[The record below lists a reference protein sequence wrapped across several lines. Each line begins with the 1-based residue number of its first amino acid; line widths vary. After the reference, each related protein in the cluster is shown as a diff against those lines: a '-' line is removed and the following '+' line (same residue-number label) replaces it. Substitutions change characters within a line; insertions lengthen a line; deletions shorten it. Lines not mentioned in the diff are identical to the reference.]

1 MDEKRLKNRGLQF
14 AIFLYCALFFQLTY
28 SAAAL
33 HAANQATVSSFV
45 FPFEH
50 FMPFVSWMIIP
61 YMSSG
66 LFFALVPFCCRSRE
80 ELWVYT
86 KRFSFITIVSI
97 CCFFIFPLRFSF
109 DRPSVEHPVFKF
121 FFTFL
126 NKHDSPFNQAPSLH
140 VAYACLFWS
149 VLGRQLKG
157 WTRWVV
163 GIWLLFMGI
172 ATLTVYQHHLVDVLT
187 ALILAHVGFVLFPSP
202 SGLLHD
208 SALSRLKAG
217 ELPFLA
223 GTEKAKLD
231 ERAKLDLEAEV
242 CRRNQGIG
250 NVYYAIGWCLL
261 LLALWGGTHAFG
273 LYLLCW
279 PSLVCIAVG
288 RNYVINNPTFLKNEK
303 GWISGFKKLFYS
315 PYQWIYWLLWRFV
328 RRRNNPPLL
337 EILPRCY
344 VGPRTT
350 AGDLHVLGLNKHLVV
365 FDLAA
370 ELEEI
375 AILHVQENYHSFP
388 LLDIAAITLADAERI
403 LAALVISY
411 QQLKRGENMIIHCTM
426 GYNRSMIFAVLLS
439 QKILSLDLMDAI
451 DLVKSH
457 NKHLVLHRHTLK
469 LMEVLV
475 ERNS

>member
-1 MDEKRLKNRGLQF
+1 MDEKRLKNRGLRF
-14 AIFLYCALFFQLTY
+14 AVFLYCALFFQLTY
-28 SAAAL
+28 SAAAV
-33 HAANQATVSSFV
+33 HAANQATVSSFA

-66 LFFALVPFCCRSRE
+66 LFFALVPFCCRSRA

-86 KRFSFITIVSI
+86 KRFSFMTIVSI

-109 DRPSVEHPVFKF
+109 DRPSVEHPVFEF

-126 NKHDSPFNQAPSLH
+126 SKHDSPFNQAPSLH

-187 ALILAHVGFVLFPSP
+187 ALILVHVGFALFPYP
-202 SGLLHD
+202 FETGQR
-208 SALSRLKAG
+208 RLFMGKHG
-217 ELPFLA
+217 DLPFFA
-223 GTEKAKLD
+223 TVRSE
-231 ERAKLDLEAEV
+231 EVNLESTV
-242 CRRNQGIG
+242 FRRNQGIG
-250 NVYYAIGWCLL
+250 NVYYAIGWSLL
-261 LLALWGGTHAFG
+261 LLALWGGTYTFVV
-273 LYLLCW
+273 YFLCW
-279 PSLVCIAVG
+279 PSLVCFAVG
-288 RNYVINNPTFLKNEK
+288 RNYIISNPRFLKKEN
-303 GWISGFKKLFYS
+303 GWIPGFKKLFYY
-315 PYQWIYWLLWRFV
+315 PYQGIYWLLWRFF
-328 RRRNNPPLL
+328 RRRNNPPLF
-337 EILPRCY
+337 EVLPGCY
-344 VGPRTT
+344 VGPRATR
-350 AGDLHVLGLNKHLVV
+350 GDLNTLGLNKRVLV

-375 AILHVQENYHSFP
+375 VSLHVGENYHSFP
-388 LLDIAAITLADAERI
+388 LLDIAAIKLSDAERI

-426 GYNRSMIFAVLLS
+426 GYSRSMVFAVLLS

-451 DLVKSH
+451 DRVKSH
-457 NKHLVLHRHTLK
+457 NKHLVLHKHALE
-469 LMEVLV
+469 LMKVLV
-475 ERNS
+475 GKNS

>member
-1 MDEKRLKNRGLQF
+1 M
-14 AIFLYCALFFQLTY
+14 
-28 SAAAL
+28 
-33 HAANQATVSSFV
+33 
-45 FPFEH
+45 
-50 FMPFVSWMIIP
+50 
-61 YMSSG
+61 
-66 LFFALVPFCCRSRE
+66 
-80 ELWVYT
+80 
-86 KRFSFITIVSI
+86 
-97 CCFFIFPLRFSF
+97 
-109 DRPSVEHPVFKF
+109 PVFK
-121 FFTFL
+121 
-126 NKHDSPFNQAPSLH
+126 K
-140 VAYACLFWS
+140 
-149 VLGRQLKG
+149 
-157 WTRWVV
+157 
-163 GIWLLFMGI
+163 
-172 ATLTVYQHHLVDVLT
+172 LV
-187 ALILAHVGFVLFPSP
+187 
-202 SGLLHD
+202 
-208 SALSRLKAG
+208 
-217 ELPFLA
+217 
-223 GTEKAKLD
+223 
-231 ERAKLDLEAEV
+231 
-242 CRRNQGIG
+242 
-250 NVYYAIGWCLL
+250 
-261 LLALWGGTHAFG
+261 
-273 LYLLCW
+273 
-279 PSLVCIAVG
+279 
-288 RNYVINNPTFLKNEK
+288 
-303 GWISGFKKLFYS
+303 YS

-375 AILHVQENYHSFP
+375 AILHVQENYQSFP

-457 NKHLVLHRHTLK
+457 NKHLVLHKHTLQ